1 LTEAATLGVGRALAD
16 ARRAQGLELADI
28 AQQLKFM
35 PRQIESLEAERFD
48 SLPGPTIA
56 RGMVRTYARFL
67 KIDPDPLL
75 EKMAGRV
82 EPSDATPQLA
92 ARFNQPVPFSDGG
105 KRSTVAYLAFSAL
118 VLVAAGVLFYQWRH
132 ERAAPVFVSPE
143 KLAQEEEKAP
153 EAPAPA
159 PAAEAPKPVATAPA
173 PVPKPAPAAVPAA
186 KPLPKPAPKPAPA
199 PVAAAAVVPEPK
211 PAAAEPLPVVPAPP
225 RNGGPNRLVL
235 RFEEDSWVEV
245 VDANGRNLVSSLNRA
260 GTERS
265 VRVSPPF
272 NLVVGNASHVKV
284 TYNEKPI
291 DLTPHIK
298 VEVARFTV
306 K

>member
-1 LTEAATLGVGRALAD
+1 LTEAASLGIGRALAE
-16 ARRAQGLELADI
+16 ARQAQGLELADV

-35 PRQIESLEAERFD
+35 TRQIEALENERFD

-67 KIDPDPLL
+67 KLDPEPLI

-82 EPSDATPQLA
+82 ESRDATPQLA
-92 ARFNQPVPFSDGG
+92 ARFNQPVPFSDSGR
-105 KRSTVAYLAFSAL
+105 RSTVAYLALSAV
-118 VLVAAGVLFYQWRH
+118 VLAIAGGVFYQWQH
-132 ERAAPVFVSPE
+132 ERKAAAFVSADSLPAPERAEPAPAKAAPVP
-143 KLAQEEEKAP
+143 
-153 EAPAPA
+153 
-159 PAAEAPKPVATAPA
+159 PVAMIEPPHAVKPAAPA
-173 PVPKPAPAAVPAA
+173 PVVKLPEKPAAPSPAA
-186 KPLPKPAPKPAPA
+186 KPAEL
-199 PVAAAAVVPEPK
+199 AAEPK
-211 PAAAEPLPVVPAPP
+211 PPSAPLPVVAAKDLGASS
-225 RNGGPNRLVL
+225 GGLHRLVL
-235 RFEEDSWVEV
+235 QFDEDAWVEV

-284 TYNEKPI
+284 IYNDKPI
-291 DLTPHIK
+291 DLQPHIK

>member
-1 LTEAATLGVGRALAD
+1 MTEAATLGVGRALAD

-105 KRSTVAYLAFSAL
+105 KRSTVAYLALSAL
-118 VLVAAGVLFYQWRH
+118 VLIVAGVVFYQWRH
-132 ERAAPVFVSPE
+132 ERAAPAFVSSE
-143 KLAQEEEKAP
+143 KLAQEEEKKQEEPAQAAETP
-153 EAPAPA
+153 KAAPAPA
-159 PAAEAPKPVATAPA
+159 PKPAVIAQSPKPVIE
-173 PVPKPAPAAVPAA
+173 VPKPAPAPI
-186 KPLPKPAPKPAPA
+186 
-199 PVAAAAVVPEPK
+199 AAAAAAPEPK
-211 PAAAEPLPVVPAPP
+211 PAPAEPLPVVQAPP
-225 RNGGPNRLVL
+225 RSGGPSRLVL

-284 TYNEKPI
+284 SYNDKPI

>member
-1 LTEAATLGVGRALAD
+1 LTEAEALGVGRALAD

-75 EKMAGRV
+75 EKMSGRV
-82 EPSDATPQLA
+82 EPRDATPQLA

-105 KRSTVAYLAFSAL
+105 KRSTVAYLALSAM

-132 ERAAPVFVSPE
+132 ERAAPAFVSPE
-143 KLAQEEEKAP
+143 KLAQEEEKTP
-153 EAPAPA
+153 EEPNQ
-159 PAAEAPKPVATAPA
+159 AAEAKKPA
-173 PVPKPAPAAVPAA
+173 PVPQAPRPVVEVP
-186 KPLPKPAPKPAPA
+186 KLAPVPT
-199 PVAAAAVVPEPK
+199 PVAAAPEPQ
-211 PAAAEPLPVVPAPP
+211 PAPAEPLPVVQAPP
-225 RNGGPNRLVL
+225 RNGAPNRLVL
-235 RFEEDSWVEV
+235 RFEEDAWIEV
-245 VDANGRNLVSSLNRA
+245 VDSSGRSLVSSLNRA
-260 GTERS
+260 GTERT

-272 NLVVGNASHVKV
+272 NLVIGNASHVRAV
-284 TYNEKPI
+284 YNDKAI
-291 DLTPHIK
+291 DLAPHTK